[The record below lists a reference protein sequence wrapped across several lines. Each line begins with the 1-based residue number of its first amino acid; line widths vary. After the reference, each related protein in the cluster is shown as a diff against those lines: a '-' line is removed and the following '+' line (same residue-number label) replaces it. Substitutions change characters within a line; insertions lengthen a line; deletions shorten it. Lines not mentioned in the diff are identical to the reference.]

1 MTMTEQT
8 ASPYLPVARVAH
20 EVQRTV
26 EASQGDHRTPIWE
39 ALTEAQQQTA
49 VARTQAYI
57 DSPDMTPVTAI
68 GPTAYSMGASE
79 RTGVYA
85 FYGAVRAIAQEQTRE

>member
-1 MTMTEQT
+1 MTMTEQA

-39 ALTEAQQQTA
+39 ALTESQQQTA
-49 VARTQAYI
+49 IARTQAYI

-68 GPTAYSMGASE
+68 GPTAYSMGTSE
-79 RTGVYA
+79 RAGVYA
-85 FYGAVRAIAQEQTRE
+85 FYGTVRAIAQEQTRE